1 MRCNTH
7 RCAEGVS
14 GGGAAEASLDGITAA
29 NNAARTVGGRI
40 RAAAGAGPVA
50 LSRCCPGA
58 VPALAGAIRQ
68 SPAISCGRPR
78 MARTISQAVLLP
90 GTRRWPLDA
99 PCLYLPRLFKGPHL
113 RIAAVVSAQT
123 ILDIRE
129 WGSGGNAHHD
139 PAGMTDRRLGLKKAP
154 A

>member
-14 GGGAAEASLDGITAA
+14 GGGAAAASLDGITAA

-40 RAAAGAGPVA
+40 RAGAVAGPVA
-50 LSRCCPGA
+50 LSRRWPGA
-58 VPALAGAIRQ
+58 GRRH
-68 SPAISCGRPR
+68 PAISGDLLRP
-78 MARTISQAVLLP
+78 AAHGSHHIAAHAGLL
-90 GTRRWPLDA
+90 LDA

-129 WGSGGNAHHD
+129 WGSGGHAHHD
-139 PAGMTDRRLGLKKAP
+139 PAGM
-154 A
+154 